1 MTVCKQRVFSFFVK
15 KNLVVDFKGGAISSD
30 AGLLLVRQLDEQL
43 GFTEG
48 LAGCLDDR
56 RHRSY
61 VKQSQLD
68 IVRQRLYQIMAGY
81 EDCNDADSLRHDPV
95 FKGITGRLLSEE
107 ALASQPTISRFEN
120 QVTVKEL
127 YRLALYLLQVYL
139 RRQKV
144 PPSRVIIDIDST
156 EDEVHGH
163 QQLSFFHGYYEHY
176 VYHPLL
182 VYDGDSGELITA
194 VLRPGNVHAS
204 RSVVS
209 IVKRLVKKLR
219 QAFGEVKVVVR
230 KDAGFTVPRLYDY
243 CEAEGLEYVI
253 GLITNDRLLACA
265 EELSETVRAAYAESR
280 LKQRRFAETVYQADS
295 WPHSRRVIIKVE
307 HNDKGINRRFLVTN
321 LTTLPEETYD
331 FYALRGNCENR
342 IKELKNDLKADR
354 LSCHRFAA
362 NQFRLLLHAAAY
374 VLLHALKQY
383 LQGTVLANAQI
394 STIRCQLLKIGAQ
407 VVQSC
412 RRLWVHLAS
421 GHPLQTLFLTL
432 AQRFST
438 A

>member
-1 MTVCKQRVFSFFVK
+1 MTECKQREFSFFVK
-15 KNLVVDFKGGAISSD
+15 RNLTVDLKGGAISSD

-43 GFTEG
+43 GFTVG
-48 LAGCLDDR
+48 LARCLDDR
-56 RHRSY
+56 RHSSY
-61 VKQSQLD
+61 VKQSHVEILC
-68 IVRQRLYQIMAGY
+68 QRLYQIMAGY

-95 FKGITGRLLSEE
+95 FKGIAGRLPSDD
-107 ALASQPTISRFEN
+107 ALASQPTLSRFEN
-120 QVTVKEL
+120 GVTVREV
-127 YRLALYLLQVYL
+127 YRVALYLLKVYL
-139 RRQKV
+139 GSKKV
-144 PPSRVIIDIDST
+144 PPSRVIVDIDT
-156 EDEVHGH
+156 TDDEVHGH

-176 VYHPLL
+176 IYHPLL
-182 VYDGDSGELITA
+182 VYDGDTGELITA

-209 IVKRLVKKLR
+209 IIKRLVKRLR
-219 QAFGEVKVVVR
+219 QAFGAVKVVVR
-230 KDAGFTVPRLYDY
+230 GDAGFAVPGLYDC

-253 GLITNDRLLACA
+253 GLITNDRLLASA
-265 EELSETVRAAYAESR
+265 EALSETVRADYAQSR
-280 LKQRRFAETVYQADS
+280 LKQRRFTETEYQADS
-295 WPHSRRVIIKVE
+295 WEHPRRVIIKVE

-321 LTTLPEETYD
+321 LSSLPEEAYD
-331 FYALRGNCENR
+331 FYALRGDCENR

-354 LSCHRFAA
+354 LSCHRFVA

-383 LQGTVLANAQI
+383 LEGTVLANAQI
-394 STIRCQLLKIGAQ
+394 STIRYRLLKIGAQ

-421 GHPLQTLFLTL
+421 GYPLQSLFWTLSRRL
-432 AQRFST
+432 ST